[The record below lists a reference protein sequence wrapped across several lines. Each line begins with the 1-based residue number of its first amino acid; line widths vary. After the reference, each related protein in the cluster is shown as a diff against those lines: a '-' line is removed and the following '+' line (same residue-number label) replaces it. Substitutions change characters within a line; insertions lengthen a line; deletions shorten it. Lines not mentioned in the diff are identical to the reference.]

1 MGSVPTGRLAGQV
14 ALVTGGS
21 RGIGAAIV
29 RAYAREGAHVAFT
42 YRTGRNEAF
51 ALAEELDGVLP
62 IELDVRRSAEVRG
75 AVQRV
80 ITELGTLD
88 VLVNNAGWLQ
98 QKDFFEITDDDFTQA
113 IDVNLKGPFIATQAA
128 GRHFRTLN
136 RGCIVNVA
144 SVGGQLGGPKAPH
157 YSAAK
162 AALITFTRSSARL
175 LAPYNVRVN
184 AIAPGMVKTEMMA
197 GSVARDGEDTL
208 ARQTLLG
215 RLGEPE
221 EVANVAV
228 FLASTDS
235 AYVTGQVLNVNG
247 GQYLGS

>member
-1 MGSVPTGRLAGQV
+1 VSGRLAGQV

-29 RAYAREGAHVAFT
+29 RAYAAEGAHVAFT

-51 ALAEELDGVLP
+51 ALAEEVERSFP
-62 IELDVRRSAEVRG
+62 IELDVRRSADVRG
-75 AVQRV
+75 AVERV

-98 QKDFFEITDDDFTQA
+98 QKDFFEITDDDFAQA

-128 GRHFRTLN
+128 GRHFRAQN
-136 RGCIVNVA
+136 SGCIVNVA

-175 LAPYNVRVN
+175 LSPFGVRVN

-197 GSVARDGEDTL
+197 TSVARDGEDTL

-215 RLGEPE
+215 RLADPSEI
-221 EVANVAV
+221 ASVAV
-228 FLASTDS
+228 FLASTES
-235 AYVTGQVLNVNG
+235 AYITGQVLSVNG
-247 GQYLGS
+247 GQFMS

>member
-1 MGSVPTGRLAGQV
+1 MESVPTGRLAGQV

-51 ALAEELDGVLP
+51 ALAEELEGVLP

-98 QKDFFEITDDDFTQA
+98 QKDFFEITDEDFTQA

-128 GRHFRTLN
+128 GRHFRAQN

-221 EVANVAV
+221 EVAHVAV
-228 FLASTDS
+228 FLASADS
-235 AYVTGQVLNVNG
+235 NYVTGQVLNVNG
-247 GQYLGS
+247 GQFLG

>member
-1 MGSVPTGRLAGQV
+1 VSARLAGQV

-29 RAYAREGAHVAFT
+29 RAFAAEGAHVAFT

-51 ALAEELDGVLP
+51 ALAEEVAGSFP
-62 IELDVRRSAEVRG
+62 IELDVRRSADVRT
-75 AVQRV
+75 AVERV

-98 QKDFFEITDDDFTQA
+98 QKDFFEITDEDFAQA

-128 GRHFRTLN
+128 GRHFRTQN
-136 RGCIVNVA
+136 KGCIINVA

-175 LAPYNVRVN
+175 LSPFGVRVN

-197 GSVARDGEDTL
+197 TSVARDGEDTL

-215 RLGEPE
+215 RLADPAEI
-221 EVANVAV
+221 ASVAV
-228 FLASTDS
+228 FLASEES
-235 AYVTGQVLNVNG
+235 GYITGQVLSVNG
-247 GQYLGS
+247 GQFLGG

>member
-1 MGSVPTGRLAGQV
+1 MSARRLEGQV

-29 RAYAREGAHVAFT
+29 RAFAAEGARVAFT
-42 YRTGRNEAF
+42 YRTGRAQADELLAEVPD
-51 ALAEELDGVLP
+51 ALA
-62 IELDVRRSAEVRG
+62 IELDVRRSADVRR
-75 AVQRV
+75 AVERV

-98 QKDFFEITDDDFTQA
+98 QKDFFEITDDDFAQA

-128 GRHFRTLN
+128 GRHFRTQN
-136 RGCIVNVA
+136 KGCIINVA

-175 LAPYNVRVN
+175 LAPYHVRVN

-197 GSVARDGEDTL
+197 ASVTRDGEDTL

-215 RLGEPE
+215 RLGEPTDISD
-221 EVANVAV
+221 AAV
-228 FLASTDS
+228 FLASDES
-235 AYVTGQVLNVNG
+235 AYITGQVLSVNG
-247 GQYLGS
+247 GQFLS

>member
-1 MGSVPTGRLAGQV
+1 MESVPTGRLAGQV

-51 ALAEELDGVLP
+51 ALAEELEGVLP

-98 QKDFFEITDDDFTQA
+98 QKDFFEITDDDFAQA

-128 GRHFRTLN
+128 GRHFRTQN

-175 LAPYNVRVN
+175 LAPYHVRVN

-221 EVANVAV
+221 EVAHVAV
-228 FLASTDS
+228 FLASADS
-235 AYVTGQVLNVNG
+235 NYVTGQVLNVNG
-247 GQYLGS
+247 GQFLG